1 MKLRKVWIKLS
12 VVKNLNLMAKIKVVM
27 ETQVKLLMMNYPET
41 TNVFKTA
48 VKLKFLTTIPTT
60 VERGKHPSRTL
71 FCGIDKDM
79 NGSRPALYATAVFSS
94 ISTTQLTLMKPYPW
108 FLVTALYVFL
118 HLYPPPFPINLN
130 QGTIPFMSSK
140 NLLDY
145 KNGTVA
151 HSASDDIESL
161 VYVLVWMCVLYAS
174 PGVLRKDKHVTQ
186 TVLKPWVMVSLITD
200 VVNLGVHKVGL
211 KIHPR
216 TVTDEFTL
224 FFKPLCLTVSRLL
237 TKLRELSP
245 TDHIHN
251 YQAIRDILLEG
262 FGTVEEDPN
271 WSGMKDVH
279 GYGLLQQDT
288 KCKLPV
294 YTMGGY
300 EEAVLDFEDSEVDS
314 PQVVHRHQL
323 N

>member
-12 VVKNLNLMAKIKVVM
+12 VVKNPNLMAKIEVAM
-27 ETQVKLLMMNYPET
+27 ETQVKLSMVNYPVT

-48 VKLKFLTTIPTT
+48 AKLKFPTTIPTT
-60 VERGKHPSRTL
+60 AERGKHPSRTL
-71 FCGIDKDM
+71 FCGIDKDT
-79 NGSRPALYATAVFSS
+79 NRSRPALYAAVFSS
-94 ISTTQLTLMKPYPW
+94 ISTTQPTLMKPYPW
-108 FLVTALYVFL
+108 FLVTAPYVFL
-118 HLYPPPFPINLN
+118 HLYPPPFPINLD

-140 NLLDY
+140 ILLDY

-161 VYVLVWMCVLYAS
+161 VYVLVWMCVLYAG

-186 TVLKPWVMVSLITD
+186 TVLKPWVTVSSVTD
-200 VVNLGVHKVGL
+200 VVSLGVHKAGL

-237 TKLRELSP
+237 TKLGELSP

-271 WSGMKDVH
+271 WSGAKDVH

-288 KCKLPV
+288 KRKLPV
-294 YTMGGY
+294 YATGGY
-300 EEAVLDFEDSEVDS
+300 EEAVLDFEDSEADS
-314 PQVVHRHQL
+314 PRVVRRRRL